1 MALCWAYEYG
11 VAGLAG
17 SGSHAHIE
25 SNYAA
30 ADFELSTADMDR
42 LDAERATDLR
52 LLRNEE
58 GAPDWAA

>member
-1 MALCWAYEYG
+1 MPAK
-11 VAGLAG
+11 
-17 SGSHAHIE
+17 SPAHIE

-52 LLRNEE
+52 LVRNEE
-58 GAPDWAA
+58 GAPDWDA